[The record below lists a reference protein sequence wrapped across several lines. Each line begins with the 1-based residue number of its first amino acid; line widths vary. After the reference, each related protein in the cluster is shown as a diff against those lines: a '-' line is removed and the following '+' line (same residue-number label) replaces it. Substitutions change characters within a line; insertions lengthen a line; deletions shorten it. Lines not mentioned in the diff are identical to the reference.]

1 MTTSR
6 FFHNKAFVLGN
17 YLSGEAD
24 RVLILLTEDFGK
36 IQVTIKGIRKSK
48 KREKIATEVLSYVDF
63 TFYKKVDQFI
73 VSNFSSIEI
82 FMGIRSDL
90 NRIGFGFYL
99 MDIVNKFV
107 FEGYRV
113 TKIFQLL
120 KNSLYYLERETDL
133 KKQIILLLYFLY
145 RMIQEEGILEKRE
158 LESKLSQEENEIFSL
173 LDKNE
178 VKELQE
184 NQKYRIEKIMAT
196 IRKLE
201 SYVTDKLD
209 TEVDIDRYTMGGLLC

>member
-1 MTTSR
+1 MMKSR
-6 FFHNKAFVLGN
+6 FLHNKAFVLGS

-24 RVLILLTEDFGK
+24 RVLVLLTEDFGK

-63 TFYKKVDQFI
+63 TFYKKADQFI
-73 VSNFSSIEI
+73 VSSFSSTEI

-99 MDIVNKFV
+99 VDIVNKFV

-113 TKIFQLL
+113 PKIFQLL

-133 KKQIILLLYFLY
+133 RKQVILLLYFLY
-145 RMIQEEGILEKRE
+145 RMIREEGILEKSE
-158 LESKLSQEENEIFSL
+158 LGSKLSQEESEIFSL
-173 LDKNE
+173 LERSE
-178 VKELQE
+178 VKGIQE
-184 NQKYRIEKIMAT
+184 DQKYKVEKIMAT

-209 TEVDIDRYTMGGLLC
+209 TKVEIDRYMMGGLLC